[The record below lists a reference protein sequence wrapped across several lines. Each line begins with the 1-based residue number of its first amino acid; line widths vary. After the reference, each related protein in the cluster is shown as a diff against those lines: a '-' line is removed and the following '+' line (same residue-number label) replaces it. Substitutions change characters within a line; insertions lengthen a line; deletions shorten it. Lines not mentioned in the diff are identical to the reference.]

1 MESVKTTV
9 CILNWKRPDNVRAI
23 LEALYSQQ
31 PAVEIFLWNN
41 GPPMGFHAD
50 WIVQSSRNA
59 RCSPRWW
66 MACQARTPYVVI
78 LDDDLCPTNVL
89 TIDSLVGRCDGR
101 QIVGPFGAV
110 WQGRYS
116 QHTPIRFPNEDTR
129 ADVIKGRCMAMPT
142 ATLRDAIRCTGVLSA
157 RTVSECY
164 DDLAIAE
171 DIAVCGAVCGG
182 TRGYHLVPGGLNGY
196 FSELPEGREA
206 LSLRGDHMPRRN
218 AVAERWFR

>member
-1 MESVKTTV
+1 MATAKTTV
-9 CILNWKRPDNVRAI
+9 CILNWQRPDNVRAI
-23 LEALYSQQ
+23 LEALHSQQ
-31 PAVEIFLWNN
+31 PPVEIFVWNN
-41 GPPMGFHAD
+41 GQPAGFHAD

-66 MACQARTPYVVI
+66 MACQSRTPYVVI
-78 LDDDLCPTNVL
+78 LDDDLCPANAL
-89 TIDSLVGRCDGR
+89 AIDALAGQCQLR

-110 WQGRYS
+110 WRGKYS

-129 ADVIKGRCMAMPT
+129 ADVIKGRCMAMQT
-142 ATLRDAIRCTGVLSA
+142 ATLRSVIGCTGILAAQTAGES
-157 RTVSECY
+157 Y

-171 DIAVCGAVCGG
+171 DIAVCGAFSGG
-182 TRGYHLVPGGLNGY
+182 TRGYHLVPGGLEFF

>member
-1 MESVKTTV
+1 MESVQTTV

-23 LEALYSQQ
+23 LEALRSQR
-31 PAVEIFLWNN
+31 PTVEIFLWNN
-41 GPPMGFHAD
+41 GPPMGFNAD

-78 LDDDLCPTNVL
+78 LDDDLCPANAYA
-89 TIDSLVGRCDGR
+89 IDALVGRCSGR

-110 WQGRYS
+110 WRGKYS
-116 QHTPIRFPNEDTR
+116 QHETIRFPAEDT
-129 ADVIKGRCMAMPT
+129 ATDVIKGRCMAMQT
-142 ATLRDAIRCTGVLSA
+142 WILRSIVGCTGILA
-157 RTVSECY
+157 AQTLTDIY

-171 DIAVCGAVCGG
+171 DIAVCGAFSGG
-182 TRGYHLVPGGLNGY
+182 TRGYHLVPGGMGEF

-206 LSLRGDHMPRRN
+206 LSMRADHMLRRN